1 MNKKLAIIFFLLSS
15 LFIGGYFIFK
25 YYITNLMG

>member
-1 MNKKLAIIFFLLSS
+1 MNKQIAIIFFLLSA
-15 LFIGGYFIFK
+15 LFIGGYFKFK

>member
-1 MNKKLAIIFFLLSS
+1 MNKQLAIIFFLLSA

-25 YYITNLMG
+25 NYISNLMG